1 MPPTHRPSALATLLC
16 GLAGLALLLTGCSPD
31 TSSATEIPTVV
42 DSHVVQ
48 AGNATDI
55 SRLSGRVKAAEH
67 TTLSFEIAGKL
78 ERVAV
83 DVGDPFDA
91 GEPLATLDDERY
103 RLVAQQRRA
112 EAREA
117 EASLIEKRQ
126 DYQRQSSLAEKGYVS
141 DTQLDT
147 ARAGLDTAESRHA
160 SAVAALELAERDLAQ
175 TTLTAPF
182 DGSVSARQAE
192 PSERVAANQA
202 ILEVISDREGFE
214 VETSVPET
222 LIDAL
227 STGSNHKVS
236 FPALG
241 GITAPATLTQLGTQP
256 RSSNNYPVILALDE
270 PPKGI
275 HAGMTAEVEL
285 SLAGSARDASV
296 LPIPLTAL
304 VYDDDQR
311 THVLRIDE
319 DERLESVEVAVV
331 DIGEGHAKVRGELA
345 PGDRIVARGTEFVDP
360 GQTVSLLGQGPERY
374 N

>member
-1 MPPTHRPSALATLLC
+1 M
-16 GLAGLALLLTGCSPD
+16 
-31 TSSATEIPTVV
+31 
-42 DSHVVQ
+42 
-48 AGNATDI
+48 
-55 SRLSGRVKAAEH
+55 
-67 TTLSFEIAGKL
+67 
-78 ERVAV
+78 
-83 DVGDPFDA
+83 
-91 GEPLATLDDERY
+91 
-103 RLVAQQRRA
+103 AQQRRA

-241 GITAPATLTQLGTQP
+241 GITRRPRSPSCTQP

-275 HAGMTAEVEL
+275 RAGMTAEVEL